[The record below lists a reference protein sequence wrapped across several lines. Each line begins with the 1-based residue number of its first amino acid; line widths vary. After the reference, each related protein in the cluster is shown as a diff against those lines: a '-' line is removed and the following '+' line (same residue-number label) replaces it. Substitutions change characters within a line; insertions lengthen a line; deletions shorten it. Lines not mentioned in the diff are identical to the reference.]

1 MCPIQGT
8 GWRFMSLRRVAGLVA
23 GSVLA
28 FLVADLA
35 AADGNSPPIPC
46 EAVDSVG
53 TATMSADGTITL
65 HVHALWP
72 QPIAETELI
81 YAPGNPHYDTIKR
94 HLGGLA
100 PGQSKPVPPLCGTNS
115 EP

>member
-1 MCPIQGT
+1 MFISLPRIA
-8 GWRFMSLRRVAGLVA
+8 GWAFALPLALVTNLAG
-23 GSVLA
+23 
-28 FLVADLA
+28 A

-65 HVHALWP
+65 HVHTLWP
-72 QPIAETELI
+72 QPIADSQLV
-81 YAPGNPHYDTIKR
+81 YAPGNSQYDAIKR
-94 HLGGLA
+94 HLGGLS
-100 PGQSKPVPPLCGTNS
+100 PGQSKPVPPMCGTNS